1 MSQSSYSEK
10 NKNKSPNVLAR
21 FWNGI
26 TAPHPSITDIG
37 QVRQIRLASSLAL
50 AFTLLSLT
58 GFLVSL
64 SQPTSSE
71 SYLAFIFSILIGTVS
86 YILSRTRYHQAGGL
100 IFILGISFSAY
111 LSIYVGGMRS
121 FATTVFSFVP
131 LALIFGAAIL
141 SPWALLLVTGLNVAA
156 ILVLVF
162 GVGIPVQ
169 ASEYIQTA
177 GIILTIGVTL
187 ALIDSYRTGTERI
200 RLTEVNSANLELQAM
215 RTTLEQRVLERTG
228 ALDRRTSQLEAASY
242 VSRQTAAIQDPL
254 TLLSNVVD
262 LITAQFGY
270 YHAAI
275 FLLDERS
282 RYAILQAASSEGG
295 KRMLARGHKLE
306 VGREGIVGYAAH
318 QKRARIALD
327 VGEEAVFFNNPD
339 LPDTRSEVALPLTVR
354 NKVIGVLDIQ
364 SYDQSAFTQ
373 DDINTL
379 QAMADQVA
387 LAIDN
392 DRLLAESQTSLRQ
405 LQTITAESTFRTWKN
420 RLSRKT
426 HGYMYT
432 PSGVSNLA
440 TAEQVSEASK
450 AVNPLED
457 KVTVPISLRNST
469 IGQITL
475 KRRGKNSTWTEREQQ
490 LAEQVA
496 DQVALALENARLLE
510 ETQLR
515 AAREQTISN
524 MSSRFGQTTDMDTL
538 MKLAVQELHQLPN
551 VTEAAIFI
559 GNASAKSK

>member
-10 NKNKSPNVLAR
+10 NKNKSPNVLAQ

-420 RLSRKT
+420 
-426 HGYMYT
+426 
-432 PSGVSNLA
+432 
-440 TAEQVSEASK
+440 
-450 AVNPLED
+450 
-457 KVTVPISLRNST
+457 
-469 IGQITL
+469 
-475 KRRGKNSTWTEREQQ
+475 
-490 LAEQVA
+490 
-496 DQVALALENARLLE
+496 
-510 ETQLR
+510 
-515 AAREQTISN
+515 
-524 MSSRFGQTTDMDTL
+524 
-538 MKLAVQELHQLPN
+538 
-551 VTEAAIFI
+551 
-559 GNASAKSK
+559 

>member
-1 MSQSSYSEK
+1 MNQTGYSEK
-10 NKNKSPNVLAR
+10 NTKNRPSASAR
-21 FWNGI
+21 VRDSLF
-26 TAPHPSITDIG
+26 APHSSITDIG
-37 QVRQIRLASSLAL
+37 QVRQISLTSSLEFVFAL
-50 AFTLLSLT
+50 LGLAGLIAA
-58 GFLVSL
+58 LV
-64 SQPTSSE
+64 QTSPSE
-71 SYLAFIFSILIGTVS
+71 VYVAFIYSILIGSIS
-86 YILSRTRYHQAGGL
+86 YLLSRTRYHHLGGL
-100 IFILGISFSAY
+100 IFILGLTFLAY
-111 LSIYVGGMRS
+111 LSIYIGNSRS
-121 FATTVFSFVP
+121 FATTIFTFVP
-131 LALIFGAAIL
+131 LALIFGAVIL
-141 SPWALLLVTGLNVAA
+141 SPWALLLVTGLNIAA
-156 ILVLVF
+156 ILALVF
-162 GVGIPVQ
+162 GYGVPV
-169 ASEYIQTA
+169 AETEYQQVA

-187 ALIDSYRTGTERI
+187 TLIESFRTGTERI
-200 RLTEVNSANLELQAM
+200 RLNEVNTANLELQAM
-215 RTTLEQRVLERTG
+215 RATLEQRVIERTS

-242 VSRQTAAIQDPL
+242 VSRQTAAIQDPQ

-295 KRMLARGHKLE
+295 KRMLSRGHKLE
-306 VGREGIVGYAAH
+306 VGREGIVGYTAY

-354 NKVIGVLDIQ
+354 NKVLGVLDIQ

-373 DDINTL
+373 DDVNTL

-392 DRLLAESQTSLRQ
+392 DRLMAESQTSLRQ

-432 PSGVSNLA
+432 PSGVSNLGI
-440 TAEQVSEASK
+440 AEQVSEPSK
-450 AVNPLED
+450 AVNPFEE

-475 KRRGKNSTWTEREQQ
+475 KRKGKNSTWTEREQQ

-496 DQVALALENARLLE
+496 NQVALALENARLLE

-538 MKLAVQELHQLPN
+538 LKLAVQELHQLPN